1 MGIFRFLLKLVLVVA
16 VGIGILLFAA
26 RFADGPLEI
35 IAGGELRSG
44 ELYSGEEPDW
54 GILRDLDT
62 VEFQLLEPTR
72 SRTTWVMEAD
82 GRVFIPSGYMTTWWG
97 KIWKQ
102 WPFEALEDGRIV
114 LRASGVRY
122 ERQLVRRQFAEVPP
136 KVFDELSRKY
146 TSGSSGMTGD
156 DARAAMDSGYLWVFE
171 LVPRS

>member
-1 MGIFRFLLKLVLVVA
+1 MGALRFLIKLVLVVA

-44 ELYSGEEPDW
+44 ELYTGDEPDW
-54 GILRDLDT
+54 SFIRDLNT
-62 VEFQLLEPTR
+62 VEFQLLEPAR
-72 SRTTWVMEAD
+72 SRTTWVMETE

-102 WPFEALEDGRIV
+102 WPFEAIEDGRIL
-114 LRASGVRY
+114 LRANGVRY
-122 ERQLVRRQFAEVPP
+122 ERQLVRRQFSELPAR
-136 KVFDELSRKY
+136 VFSELARKY
-146 TSGSSGMTGD
+146 LTGGGAMTGD
-156 DARAAMDSGYLWVFE
+156 DAQASMDSGYLWVFE